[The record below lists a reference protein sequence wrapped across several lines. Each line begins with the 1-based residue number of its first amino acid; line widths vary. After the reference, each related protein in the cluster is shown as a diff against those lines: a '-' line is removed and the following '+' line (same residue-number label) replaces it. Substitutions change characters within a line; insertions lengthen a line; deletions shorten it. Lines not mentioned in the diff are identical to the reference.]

1 MTLTKNSKEAR
12 EFMKKVREAKAKKAT
27 PLLQEDTRP
36 QTGAKLPRTQSKSS
50 QTNDTLQIDLPEN
63 KFMLLLNLIMSIQ
76 DDIDYLMS
84 ILH

>member
-1 MTLTKNSKEAR
+1 MTFAKNSQEAKNL
-12 EFMKKVREAKAKKAT
+12 MKRVREARMKKAT
-27 PLLQEDTRP
+27 LPKQEGKAIQEDNKP
-36 QTGAKLPRTQSKSS
+36 IE
-50 QTNDTLQIDLPEN
+50 TNETSNQIDLPQN

>member
-1 MTLTKNSKEAR
+1 MAFTKNSQEAK
-12 EFMKKVREAKAKKAT
+12 EFMKKVREAKANKTSLPKQEGKAI
-27 PLLQEDTRP
+27 QEDNKP
-36 QTGAKLPRTQSKSS
+36 IE
-50 QTNDTLQIDLPEN
+50 TNETSHIDLPQN